1 MSERHLMDS
10 IRAALCAVEGVRVW
24 RNNVGVDT
32 MRGIRYGLG
41 VGSPDLVGIAWGR
54 FVGLEVKTPT
64 GRVSK
69 EQTMWLDM
77 VRRFGGVAGVAR
89 SVDDAIAIVE
99 EARP

>member
-89 SVDDAIAIVE
+89 SVEDALAIVE

>member
-1 MSERHLMDS
+1 MDS

>member
-1 MSERHLMDS
+1 MDS
-10 IRAALCAVEGVRVW
+10 IRAALCAVDGVRVW

-89 SVDDAIAIVE
+89 SVEDAIAIVE

>member
-89 SVDDAIAIVE
+89 SVEDAIAIVE

>member
-1 MSERHLMDS
+1 MDS

-89 SVDDAIAIVE
+89 SVEDAIAIVE

>member
-10 IRAALCAVEGVRVW
+10 IRAALCAVDGVRVW

-89 SVDDAIAIVE
+89 SVEDAIAIVE

>member
-1 MSERHLMDS
+1 MDS

-89 SVDDAIAIVE
+89 SVEDALAIVE

>member
-10 IRAALCAVEGVRVW
+10 IRAALCAVDGVRVW

-89 SVDDAIAIVE
+89 SVDDALAIVE

>member
-1 MSERHLMDS
+1 MDS

-41 VGSPDLVGIAWGR
+41 IGSPDLVGIAWGR
-54 FVGLEVKTPT
+54 FVGLEVKTVT

-89 SVDDAIAIVE
+89 SVEDALAIVE

>member
-1 MSERHLMDS
+1 MDS
-10 IRAALCAVEGVRVW
+10 IRAALCAIEGVRVW

-89 SVDDAIAIVE
+89 SVEDAIAIVE

>member
-1 MSERHLMDS
+1 MDS
-10 IRAALCAVEGVRVW
+10 IRAAVCAVDGVRVW

-89 SVDDAIAIVE
+89 SVEDALAIVE

>member
-1 MSERHLMDS
+1 MDS

-32 MRGIRYGLG
+32 MRGIRYGLS

-89 SVDDAIAIVE
+89 SVEDALAIVE